1 MKITAVTPILVKEWR
16 TMLFVKVETDE
27 GITGIGEAGLTSR
40 EEGVAGII
48 AALATQIVG
57 QDAMRSEHLWQ
68 LMWRGGFHPSGQAL
82 SSAIAAIDIA
92 LWDIK
97 GKALGVPL
105 YQLLGGKTRDKVDC
119 YCHLGAGTTPQVL
132 LETARQRRDEG
143 WNCLRWDS
151 GARQDGMYA
160 PAQAVADAV
169 ECYRLLRTELGPDVE
184 LAFDAHTRM
193 SVPDAVRL
201 CREVEQ
207 YRPMFIEDPLRIEN
221 PESYRR
227 LRNQTAVPIAA
238 GEQLG
243 TKWQF
248 RALIEEELVDY
259 ARIDMCIAAGFT
271 ESRKIAGWCE
281 THFIDI
287 AVHNPIGPVS
297 TAACLHLNLATP
309 NVLVQELP
317 RRPGE
322 SMADVIAS
330 GHRWEDGWLIA
341 SDAPGLGVEVDWEGM
356 ARKYPFTH
364 QNLPLYHRE
373 DGSFTN
379 W

>member
-1 MKITAVTPILVKEWR
+1 MKITSVTAHLVKEWR

-27 GITGIGEAGLTSR
+27 GLIGIGEGGLTSR

-48 AALATQIVG
+48 RALAPLLVG
-57 QDAMRSEHLWQ
+57 EDPMRSEHLWQ
-68 LMWRGGFHPSGQAL
+68 LMWRSGFHPSNQVL
-82 SSAIAAIDIA
+82 TSAMAAIDIA

-97 GKALGVPL
+97 GKALGVPV
-105 YQLLGGKTRDKVDC
+105 YQLLGGKVRDKVDC
-119 YCHLGAGTTPQVL
+119 YCHIGGATPEAL
-132 LETARQRRDEG
+132 LADARVRVAEG
-143 WNCLRWDS
+143 WNCLRWSS
-151 GARQDGMYA
+151 GPVGDGIYEPHKAVDYA
-160 PAQAVADAV
+160 I
-169 ECYRLLRTELGPDVE
+169 ETFRLLRTELGPDIE
-184 LAFDAHTRM
+184 LSFDAHTRT

-201 CREVEQ
+201 CRGVEA
-207 YRPMFIEDPLRIEN
+207 YRPMFIEDPIRIEN

-227 LRNQTAVPIAA
+227 LREQTAVPIAA

-248 RALIEEELVDY
+248 RSLIEEELIDY

-271 ESRKIAGWCE
+271 EARKIAGWCE

-297 TAACLHLNLATP
+297 TAACLHLNMATP
-309 NVLVQELP
+309 NMLVQELP

-322 SMADVIAS
+322 SLSDVIVS
-330 GHRWEDGWLIA
+330 GHRWEDGWLIP
-341 SDAPGLGVEVDWEGM
+341 SDAPGLGLEVDWEGLK
-356 ARKYPFTH
+356 RYPFEH
-364 QNLPLYHRE
+364 ESLPLFHRV
-373 DGSFTN
+373 DGSLTN

>member
-1 MKITAVTPILVKEWR
+1 MKITAVTPYLVKEWR

-27 GITGIGEAGLTSR
+27 GVTGIGEAGLTSR
-40 EEGVAGII
+40 EQGVAGFID
-48 AALATQIVG
+48 ALATLIVG
-57 QDAMRSEHLWQ
+57 EDAMRSEHLWQ

-97 GKALGVPL
+97 GKALGVPV
-105 YQLLGGKTRDKVDC
+105 YQLLGGKVRDKVDC
-119 YCHLGAGTTPQVL
+119 YCHLGDGGSPDAL
-132 LETARQRRDEG
+132 LQIARARVAEG
-143 WNCLRWDS
+143 WNVLRWSS
-151 GARQDGMYA
+151 GARQDGTYE
-160 PAQAVADAV
+160 PNKAVDGAIAD
-169 ECYRLLRTELGPDVE
+169 YQLLRTELGPEIE
-184 LAFDAHTRM
+184 LCFDAHTRM

-201 CREVEQ
+201 CRGLEP
-207 YRPMFIEDPLRIEN
+207 YRPLFVEDPLRVEN

-227 LRNQTAVPIAA
+227 LRDQTAVPIAA

-248 RALIEEELVDY
+248 RALIEDELIDY
-259 ARIDMCIAAGFT
+259 ARIDMAICAGFT
-271 ESRKIAGWCE
+271 ESHKIAGWCE

-309 NVLVQELP
+309 NMLVQELP

-322 SMADVIAS
+322 SLADVIVS
-330 GHRWEDGWLIA
+330 QHRWEDGWLIA
-341 SDAPGLGVEVDWEGM
+341 SDAPGLGLEVDWEGL
-356 ARKYPFTH
+356 ARYPFTH
-364 QNLPLYHRE
+364 ENLPLFHRE